1 MKHRHVKLLLP
12 LAAVLALGACAS
24 NPDMPNTYRGK
35 SAHFDEMDKTG
46 DDKLTLD
53 EIDPEIKLYSEF
65 ERWDTNTNGV
75 IEENEFFDYVE
86 AQ

>member
-1 MKHRHVKLLLP
+1 MSSALKFCLP
-12 LAAVLALGACAS
+12 LTAVLALAACAS

-46 DDKLTLD
+46 DNRLTLD
-53 EIDPEIKLYSEF
+53 EINPELKLHAEF
-65 ERWDTNTNGV
+65 EHWDQNANGM
-75 IEENEFFDYVE
+75 IEENEFFAYVE

>member
-1 MKHRHVKLLLP
+1 MTRVLP
-12 LAAVLALGACAS
+12 LTLAALAVASIVGCAS

-35 SAHFDEMDKTG
+35 TAQFEEMDKTG
-46 DDKLTLD
+46 DNRLTLD
-53 EIDPEIKLYSEF
+53 EINPDLVLHREF
-65 ERWDTNTNGV
+65 ERWDVNGNGL

>member
-1 MKHRHVKLLLP
+1 MRFAFRFCLP
-12 LAAVLALGACAS
+12 LAAAFTLGACAS

-46 DDKLTLD
+46 DHRLTLE
-53 EIDPEIKLYSEF
+53 EINPDLKLYAEF
-65 ERWDTNTNGV
+65 EQWDKNSSGM

>member
-1 MKHRHVKLLLP
+1 MRSSFLFCLP
-12 LAAVLALGACAS
+12 LTAALGLAACAS

-46 DDKLTLD
+46 DHRLTLD
-53 EIDPEIKLYSEF
+53 EINPELKLYVEF
-65 ERWDTNTNGV
+65 EHWDRNANGM